1 MFRRRRTSSRTY
13 SRRRRIAAQQ
23 GVRTYSS
30 RVGGGNVQP
39 HVTRAPR
46 LERTKMIDLDWNAQ
60 IAHTSYRQD
69 TAMIATGADIALN
82 ATTQNAPNKRFLN
95 LIPVGSGANDR
106 ASSRILMKSLYV
118 RGTIYYTPLVNTNS
132 PYDRVAIGHST
143 RTAAGVVRP
152 IAPIDVDRT
161 VTLFVY
167 YFPRLWITL
176 MPSWSNF
183 LETPVTTRSLPN
195 MDSPIGGRCLLRKS
209 YKLSLLGSSNSTWSL
224 GSGTRRDV
232 SFKLNLNLP
241 AEYENESVPGDQL
254 SNLRRGSLAIFL
266 LANTEPGADNPF
278 DSTTS
283 TCPYFQ
289 LRARLAFVDA

>member
-1 MFRRRRTSSRTY
+1 MFRRRRTF
-13 SRRRRIAAQQ
+13 SRRRRAAAQQ

-30 RVGGGNVQP
+30 RVGSGNVQP

-46 LERTKMIDLDWNAQ
+46 LERTKMINLDWNAQ

-69 TAMIATGADIALN
+69 TCMIATSADMALN

-118 RGTIYYTPLVNTNS
+118 RGTIYYTPLVNHVS
-132 PYDRVAIGHST
+132 PHDRVAIGQKT
-143 RTAAGVVRP
+143 RTAAGVVRD
-152 IAPIDVDRT
+152 ISPIDVDRT

-183 LETPVTTRSLPN
+183 LESPVTTRSLPN
-195 MDSPIGGRCLLRKS
+195 MDSPLGGRCLLRKT
-209 YKLSLLGSSNSTWSL
+209 YRMSLACSSNSTWAL
-224 GSGTRRDV
+224 GKDTRRDV
-232 SFKLNLNLP
+232 AFKLNLNLP
-241 AEYENESVPGDQL
+241 AEYESESVPGDQL

-266 LANTEPGADNPF
+266 MANTEPGADNPY
-278 DSTTS
+278 DSTTA

-289 LRARLAFVDA
+289 MRSRLAFVDA